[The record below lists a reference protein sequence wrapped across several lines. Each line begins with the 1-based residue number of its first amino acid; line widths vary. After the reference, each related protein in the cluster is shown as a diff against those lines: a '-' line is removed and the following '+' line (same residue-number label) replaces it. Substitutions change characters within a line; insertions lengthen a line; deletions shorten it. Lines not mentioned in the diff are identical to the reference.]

1 MSYRITHVKLSE
13 NYATSTDK
21 ITHVKLE
28 GGTVETVE
36 QVVRYLDRNMEYY
49 YTTSGYSRALVEAV
63 HPTHG
68 MPYIRTKA
76 NRTTSDNLLSLPK
89 F

>member
-1 MSYRITHVKLSE
+1 MSYRITHVKLSD

-36 QVVRYLDRNMEYY
+36 QVVKYLDMNMEYY
-49 YTTSGYSRALVEAV
+49 YTTSGYSRTLVEAV
-63 HPTHG
+63 HPTYG